1 MHLTAA
7 DVALEL
13 HRAAGLGSSEAAL
26 TAAVAARQACSDA
39 VWLFVMHHA
48 RYCQF
53 HNGTVC
59 HMAAAANL
67 WQLFRF
73 FCTTGASPRTLNSMR
88 MLPSETA
95 ADAGH
100 VCTAVHIRC
109 VYEA

>member
-13 HRAAGLGSSEAAL
+13 HRAAGLGSNEAAL
-26 TAAVAARQACSDA
+26 TAAIVTRQACSDA
-39 VWLFVMHHA
+39 VWLFVMTHA
-48 RYCQF
+48 RYT
-53 HNGTVC
+53 NLYDGTVC

-67 WQLFRF
+67 WHLFRF
-73 FCTTGASPRTLNSMR
+73 FCTTGASPRTLNSKWK
-88 MLPSETA
+88 LPSEAA